1 MAPEITKDMTFHQI
15 LQMNPEVAKVLAQFN
30 LGCVGCLGAT
40 TESIAQGVRAHGL
53 DIDEI
58 LAALNAIFED

>member
-1 MAPEITKDMTFHQI
+1 MAPEITKYMTFYQI
-15 LQMNPEVAKVLAQFN
+15 LKMNPEVAKVLSQYN
-30 LGCVGCLGAT
+30 LGCLGCLGAT

-58 LAALNAIFED
+58 LASLNAIFED